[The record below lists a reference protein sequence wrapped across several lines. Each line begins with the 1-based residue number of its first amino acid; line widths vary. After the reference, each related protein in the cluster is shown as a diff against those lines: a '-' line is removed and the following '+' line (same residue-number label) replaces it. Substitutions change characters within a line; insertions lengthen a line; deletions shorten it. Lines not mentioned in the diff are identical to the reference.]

1 MASNKIAASV
11 PWKNITKE
19 GKQLVVAVA
28 TKTDKWNRTEQTA
41 RSQGPAVE
49 TALIRDK
56 SSLPP
61 GTAKVISRWVS
72 LRQGYYQH

>member
-41 RSQGPAVE
+41 RALGPAVE
-49 TALIRDK
+49 TALIKDK
-56 SSLPP
+56 SPLPP
-61 GTAKVISRWVS
+61 GTAKVVSRLVS
-72 LRQGYYQH
+72 V

>member
-28 TKTDKWNRTEQTA
+28 TKTEKWNRTEQMA
-41 RSQGPAVE
+41 CAQGPAVE
-49 TALIRDK
+49 MALITDK
-56 SSLPP
+56 SVLPP
-61 GTAKVISRWVS
+61 GTAKDVSRLVS
-72 LRQGYYQH
+72 V

>member
-41 RSQGPAVE
+41 RAQGPAVE
-49 TALIRDK
+49 TALISDE
-56 SSLPP
+56 SPLPP
-61 GTAKVISRWVS
+61 GTAKVVSRLVS
-72 LRQGYYQH
+72 G

>member
-49 TALIRDK
+49 TALIKDK

-61 GTAKVISRWVS
+61 GTAKIISR
-72 LRQGYYQH
+72 